1 MKIHK
6 RVIAAFPLFALSF
19 CVFSLKAQEATT
31 GAAPPGPAV
40 APAQSSEP
48 KKDDEKKQ
56 SAEDVVKESTE
67 GTGGAVLGVLPN
79 FRSTNSGDEFKPLPA
94 SAKWLIGFKD
104 SFYYTVYFVS
114 GAFAGLG
121 QLDGNHPQFGQGVEG
136 YAKRYITS
144 YADQAIGNIMTE
156 SLFPA
161 VLHED
166 PRYFRKQTGS
176 FGSRLGSA
184 VYQIFV
190 TRTDSGH
197 RQFNFA
203 EIVGNGVGAGLS
215 DIYYRDSRNFSS
227 TAEQW
232 YTAVATDMFSNVLKE
247 FWPDIKRRMTKNHT
261 VDAPASATQK
271 TSGTD

>member
-1 MKIHK
+1 MKIYK
-6 RVIAAFPLFALSF
+6 RAIASFPLLALFF
-19 CVFSLKAQEATT
+19 CAVSLRAQEAAPV
-31 GAAPPGPAV
+31 AAPPAPAV

-48 KKDDEKKQ
+48 KKDDTKKNDDK
-56 SAEDVVKESTE
+56 SAAEILKESTQ

-79 FRSTNSGDEFKPLPA
+79 FRSTNSADAFKPLPA
-94 SAKWLIGFKD
+94 KAKWLIGFKD

-121 QLDGNHPQFGQGVEG
+121 QLDGNHPQFGQGMEG
-136 YAKRYITS
+136 YAKRYAAA

-184 VYQIFV
+184 VSQIFV
-190 TRTDSGH
+190 TRTDSGG

-203 EIVGNGVGAGLS
+203 EIVGNGVAAGIS
-215 DIYYRDSRNFSS
+215 DIYYKDSRNFSS
-227 TAEQW
+227 TGEQW
-232 YTAVATDMFSNVLKE
+232 FTAVATDMFSNVLKE
-247 FWPDIKRRMTKNHT
+247 FWPDIKRHMTKKHDT
-261 VDAPASATQK
+261 AVPAVQP
-271 TSGTD
+271 